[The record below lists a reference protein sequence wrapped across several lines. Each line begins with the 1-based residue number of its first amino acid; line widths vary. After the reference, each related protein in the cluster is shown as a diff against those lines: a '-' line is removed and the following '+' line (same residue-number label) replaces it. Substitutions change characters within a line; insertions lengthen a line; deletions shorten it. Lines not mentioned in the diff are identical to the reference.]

1 MFSGLKE
8 FFNLERLIFV
18 DDNFSDDIQNMFV
31 NEETNQVFFKTPSEV
46 KLKSFSTRKRTKIM
60 ETINSETFNFFLYSS
75 Q

>member
-18 DDNFSDDIQNMFV
+18 DDNFADDIQNMFV
-31 NEETNQVFFKTPSEV
+31 NEETNQIFFKTPSEV
-46 KLKSFSTRKRTKIM
+46 KLKNFSTRKRTKIM

-75 Q
+75 